1 MIGTIIGIL
10 AFVFVLGLIIL
21 IHELGHF
28 YFARRAG
35 VLCHEFSFGMGPVL
49 WQTKKGETVYSLRAI
64 PIGGYVMMAGEDQDT
79 SMVKK
84 NQEVRLVVQNDI
96 VEKIVVDLKSKKY
109 QELDI
114 VKIKDVDLYGMD
126 SELFITVDDE
136 SEIITYK
143 VKRDGSYIFRNGEM
157 LFSPYERSIESK
169 SKPQRFLAI
178 FGGPMMNFLLAL
190 VAFFFVGLMTGA
202 PDLES
207 TVLGAVVEEGPAFN
221 AGLREGDE
229 ITSINGVEISTWEDL
244 SRELDKDV
252 ASLVEIEWLRD
263 GVSYSATIQPRI
275 IFYNTGF
282 SSDPN
287 EDGLVLTGINEQTL
301 AGKAGMLP
309 GDELVTIDGEDVS
322 TWNEVVGILGANV
335 NGEETTFEVLR
346 EGELLEFTILPFDLE
361 LVESQNVPLIDSEL
375 RIGASYSFSLGYAFK
390 YSFIGT
396 GNSVKSISDT
406 LSLLFNNDRVGVGDL
421 AGPIGIY
428 SITSRVVSAGF
439 ISLIGW
445 LGLLSVNVG
454 VINLLPIPALD
465 GGRLVFLGLEA
476 ITGKKVN
483 RNIENRIHTMM
494 YFALLAL
501 FAFVTWNDLLR
512 LIGLK

>member
-1 MIGTIIGIL
+1 MLGII
-10 AFVFVLGLIIL
+10 AFIFVLGLIIL

-49 WQTKKGETVYSLRAI
+49 WQTKKGETVYSVRAF
-64 PIGGYVMMAGEDQDT
+64 PLGGYVMMAGEDQDT

-84 NQEVRLVVQNDI
+84 NQEVRLLIESGVVTKVI
-96 VEKIVVDLKSKKY
+96 VDLKNKDY
-109 QELDI
+109 LHLDMVTI
-114 VKIKDVDLYGMD
+114 ADVDLYGQKGD
-126 SELFITVDDE
+126 LFIEVQDDE
-136 SEIITYK
+136 KIRYK
-143 VKRDGSYIFRNGEM
+143 VKRDGSYVFKKSEM

-169 SKPQRFLAI
+169 SKKQRFLAI

-190 VAFFFVGLMTGA
+190 VAFFAVGLMSGA
-202 PDLES
+202 PQMDS
-207 TVLGAVVEEGPAFN
+207 SVIGQVVEEGPAYS

-229 ITSINGVEISTWEDL
+229 ITSINGVEISTWVEL
-244 SRELDKDV
+244 SEVLDQDI
-252 ASLVEIEWLRD
+252 ASTLLIEWVRDDITYEASIVPRIVFYNMGFASNPFED
-263 GVSYSATIQPRI
+263 GVIV
-275 IFYNTGF
+275 TGV
-282 SSDPN
+282 SD
-287 EDGLVLTGINEQTL
+287 QTL
-301 AGKAGMLP
+301 AGKAGLLE
-309 GDELVTIDGEDVS
+309 GDEILALNGEEVS
-322 TWNEVVGILGANV
+322 TWNEVVDLAEANV
-335 NGEETTFEVLR
+335 TGRETELTVLR
-346 EGELLEFTILPFDLE
+346 DNEEVSVVIIPYDQE
-361 LVESQNVPLIDSEL
+361 LVQSQGVELVNSEIM
-375 RIGASYSFSLGYAFK
+375 IGADYSFDFIYAVK

-396 GNSVKSISDT
+396 ANSVKSISDT

-428 SITSRVVSAGF
+428 SITSRVASAGF
-439 ISLIGW
+439 VSLIGW

-465 GGRLVFLGLEA
+465 GGRLVFLGFEA
-476 ITGKKVN
+476 ISGKKVN
-483 RNIENRIHTMM
+483 RNIENRIHTAM